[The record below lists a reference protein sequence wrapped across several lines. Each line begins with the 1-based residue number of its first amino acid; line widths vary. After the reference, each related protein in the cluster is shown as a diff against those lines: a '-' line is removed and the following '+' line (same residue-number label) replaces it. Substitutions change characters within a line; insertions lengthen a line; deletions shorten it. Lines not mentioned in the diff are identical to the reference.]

1 MGKKAKHKNM
11 VMNDNV
17 DAVANSEIEISEPPK
32 KRIKN
37 IPSGNDSSKWELNT
51 GHTWEHVHKDLENN
65 VQSGTYGSSH
75 AVWHALAG
83 VRSGV
88 NLIDFHTKRSPDE
101 FYIEG
106 LDRHIKNPST
116 KRHWNKL
123 VSIDPLGM
131 YAKTPTMSA
140 TTAKMTIPEIVHDL
154 TIDNVVV
161 NSDRSINCTKLAVD
175 YVWNLPG
182 VAKRCSLDETELRKA
197 LHKYTRNDQLLDSK
211 IKTYLPPIGGCT
223 IYFFGDIEK
232 LSMDS
237 TEVSVRVHDSCCG
250 SDVFGT
256 DICTCR
262 PYLTF
267 SIRCCV
273 DTAQRG
279 GVGIIVYHQKEGR
292 SLGEVT
298 KFRVYNARKRQA
310 GGDRPE
316 KYFYQTEQ
324 IAGIRDARFQELMPD
339 TLLWLG
345 INRIDWLMS
354 MSSEK
359 YDAITG
365 AGIQVMRRVE
375 LPDMYVPK
383 GATVEIT
390 AKIASGYHTDNIES
404 DEIISNL
411 RNLKMI
417 RTRCGLIF
425 ERAKKNETAHFALH
439 MDKLPTAVDYV
450 MKISKKA
457 YPNGDIPYHSR
468 WRHLNEK
475 EVEQLHKSWPC
486 SEKEKL
492 RRLIDMITVSVLLDA
507 GAGTTWKYVTQE
519 GKVLNRSEG
528 LAIAAKEMFL
538 DGIFSSDV
546 SVPHRV
552 NSHGLK
558 SMTMK
563 EFAKGF
569 QSNEKNPLLG
579 LKSRFQLLKRLGNT
593 LEDKPKYFGREICR
607 PGNIVDYILKHQKN
621 NRVSINVLWETVII
635 GLESIWPD
643 NISGVR
649 RGDVWSYSRL
659 REIGKPGSDLIP
671 FHKLS
676 QWLTYSL
683 MEPFERYGIRFD
695 DLHLM
700 TGLAEYR
707 NGGLFFDTGVLSL
720 KDPRAAECRHDPG
733 SELIVEWRAL
743 TVILLDKLAE
753 VVRTR
758 MNKTKDELPLAK
770 VLQGGTWAAG
780 RVLAKEKRPID
791 CSSPIKIRS
800 DGTVF

>member
-1 MGKKAKHKNM
+1 MAGDENTKVK
-11 VMNDNV
+11 
-17 DAVANSEIEISEPPK
+17 SEVEISEPPSKRLK
-32 KRIKN
+32 K
-37 IPSGNDSSKWELNT
+37 IPDNNHSSKWEPNKD
-51 GHTWEHVHKDLENN
+51 HTWEDVHKDLENN
-65 VQSGTYGSSH
+65 AQIGTYGSSH
-75 AVWHALAG
+75 AVWHAMAG
-83 VRSGV
+83 LRSGL
-88 NLIDFHTKRSPDE
+88 NLQCWHSKRSPDE
-101 FYIEG
+101 FYIED
-106 LDRHIKNPST
+106 LDRYLKNPST
-116 KRHWNKL
+116 RRFWHKL

-131 YAKTPTMSA
+131 YAKIPTMSA
-140 TTAKMTIPEIVHDL
+140 TTAKMTIPEIAQDL
-154 TIDNVVV
+154 TVDNVIV
-161 NSDRSINCTKLAVD
+161 NLDHSINVTKLAVD
-175 YVWNLPG
+175 YAWNLPG
-182 VAKRCSLDETELRKA
+182 VAQRCSLNATEMRKA
-197 LHKYTRNDQLLDSK
+197 IHIYTRNDDLLDPQK
-211 IKTYLPPIGGCT
+211 KTFLPPIGGCT
-223 IYFFGDIEK
+223 IYIFGSIEK
-232 LSMDS
+232 LSTDS
-237 TEVSVRVHDSCCG
+237 TEVSVRVHDACCG

-279 GVGIIVYHQKEGR
+279 GVGIIVYYQKEGR

-345 INRIDWLMS
+345 VHRIDWLMS

-390 AKIASGYHTDNIES
+390 AKIASGYHTDNIASE
-404 DEIISNL
+404 EIISDL
-411 RNLKMI
+411 RHLKMI
-417 RTRCGLIF
+417 RTRCNMIY
-425 ERAKKNETAHFALH
+425 ERATKGKAIHFLLH
-439 MDKLPTAVDYV
+439 MDKLPTVVDYV
-450 MKISKKA
+450 LDISQKN
-457 YPNGDIPYHSR
+457 YPDGNIPYHSR
-468 WRHLNEK
+468 WRHLNDQ
-475 EVEQLHKSWPC
+475 EVQQLHKSWPC

-507 GAGTTWKYVTQE
+507 GAGTAWRYVMQE
-519 GKVLNRSEG
+519 GKILNRSEG
-528 LAIAAKEMFL
+528 IARAVHEMFL

-558 SMTMK
+558 SMTLK
-563 EFAKGF
+563 EFSKGF
-569 QSNEKNPLLG
+569 QHSKKNPIVG
-579 LKSRFQLLKRLGNT
+579 LKSRFHLMKRLANA
-593 LEDKPKYFGREICR
+593 LESKPKYFGREICR
-607 PGNIVDYILKHQKN
+607 PGNIVDFILGKQKN
-621 NRVSINVLWETVII
+621 NTVSINVLWETVIE
-635 GLESIWPD
+635 GLESIWPE
-643 NISGVR
+643 NMSGVR

-659 REIGKPGSDLIP
+659 KEIGQPGSDLIP

-683 MEPFERYGIRFD
+683 MEPFENYGINFD
-695 DLHLM
+695 DTHLM

-707 NGGLFFDTGVLSL
+707 NGGLFFDMGVLSL
-720 KDPRAAECRHDPG
+720 KDHRALQCSHDPG

-743 TVILLDKLAE
+743 TIILLDKVAE
-753 VVRTR
+753 GIRTR
-758 MNKTKDELPLAK
+758 IGKTEKEMPL
-770 VLQGGTWAAG
+770 VSILQGGTWAAG
-780 RVLAKEKRPID
+780 RVLAKEKRPLD